1 MNKILVSF
9 TLAAAVFP
17 MALAQAQPQPIIDFP
32 TANRAVLAGQPE
44 QFYMHV
50 TRNFEGE
57 TTTPWEGGMYGFVRG
72 PVRQGGGVVYLRHHE
87 GIDIAPLHRDPAGSP
102 LDPILAAADGTV
114 VYSSERAGDSNYGK
128 YVVIEH
134 VIEASPYYSIY
145 AHLGSITT
153 RVGARVR
160 QGEKIGVMGYTGVG
174 LDRARAHL
182 HFEFA
187 LMISPHF
194 AEWFPANAPRD
205 PNPHGNFN
213 GRNLVGVNPM
223 ALLAA
228 ARKNPTA
235 FRLGNYLQSEPE
247 AFRVVVPHTPAFTLV
262 KRYSWLVEPG
272 TPASPAAWIIGFSE
286 NGTPVRAAASDRPVA
301 SPAVVSVTA
310 PNGIPLAR
318 ATRGLVGGSVARPT
332 LTSAGTQL
340 VRLLTERPVSAE
352 PAQ

>member
-1 MNKILVSF
+1 MTKFLLPF
-9 TLAAAVFP
+9 TMTAATFSMSPV
-17 MALAQAQPQPIIDFP
+17 QAQPRPLIDFP

-50 TRNFEGE
+50 NRDFEGE
-57 TTTPWEGGMYGFVRG
+57 KTTPWEGGMYGFVRG
-72 PVRQGGGVVYLRHHE
+72 PVRQGSGVVYLRHHE
-87 GIDIAPLHRDPAGSP
+87 GIDISPLHRDPAGSP

-114 VYSSERAGDSNYGK
+114 VHASEGAGDSNYGK

-134 VIEASPYYSIY
+134 VIEGSPYYSLY
-145 AHLGSITT
+145 AHLGRITT
-153 RVGARVR
+153 QVGARVR

-187 LMISPHF
+187 FMISPHF
-194 AEWFPANAPRD
+194 AEWFPADAPRD

-213 GRNLVGVNPM
+213 GRNLIGVNPM

-228 ARKNPTA
+228 ARKNPAA

-247 AFRVVVPHTPAFTLV
+247 AFRVIIPHTPAFTLV
-262 KRYSWLVEPG
+262 KRYPWLVEPG
-272 TPASPAAWIIGFSE
+272 TPASPAAWVIGFSE

-301 SPAVVSVTA
+301 APAVVSVSA
-310 PNGIPLAR
+310 PNGVPLAR
-318 ATRGLVGGSVARPT
+318 ATRGLVGGSVAHPI
-332 LTSAGTQL
+332 LTNAGTQM
-340 VRLLTERPVSAE
+340 VRLLTEHPIAAG
-352 PAQ
+352 PAL